1 MRVPVAALVF
11 AVVSLDCLAQS
22 YPAKPLKIVVPSGPG
37 ASTDVR
43 ARWLADKLPPFFGQS
58 VVVENRAGGGGTI
71 GTEAVVKSPPD
82 GYTISLSHQGT
93 LTINPHLYP
102 KSGFDTLTDL
112 VHITRI
118 TANPMMLAANPG
130 IGTKSL
136 GDFLKYARSNAGSV
150 NFGTP
155 GSGTPPHMVSEL
167 FLRASNLAGTHVPF
181 KSGGAAVTELMAGR
195 LSFIIESIA
204 VLGPFAR
211 GGKVVPLAVTGNRR
225 MSTWPDVP
233 TIAEAGVP
241 GFEYFSWMGVS
252 APANTP
258 RDIVMK
264 LNGDVRKAMSTP
276 ETREW
281 LLGQGAEPGNDT
293 PEEFLAYIRV
303 EHARWGRVVREAGIK
318 AD

>member
-1 MRVPVAALVF
+1 MRVPVIALVF
-11 AVVSLDCLAQS
+11 AVVSLSSFAQS
-22 YPAKPLKIVVPSGPG
+22 YPVKPLKIVVPSGPG

-71 GTEAVVKSPPD
+71 GTEAVVKSAPD

-93 LTINPHLYP
+93 LTINPHLYL

-112 VHITRI
+112 THITRI
-118 TANPMMLAANPG
+118 TANPMMLAVNTA
-130 IGTKSL
+130 IGAKSL
-136 GDFLKYARSNAGSV
+136 GEFLKYARANSGQI

-167 FLRASNLAGTHVPF
+167 FLRASNLSGTHVPF
-181 KSGGAAVTELMAGR
+181 KAGGAAITELMAGR
-195 LSFIIESIA
+195 LSYIIESIA
-204 VLGPFAR
+204 ILGPVAKS
-211 GGKVVPLAVTGNRR
+211 GKVVPLAVTGNKR

-258 RDIVMK
+258 RDVVMK
-264 LNGDVRKAMSTP
+264 LNGDVRKAMAMQ
-276 ETREW
+276 ETRDW

-293 PEEFLAYIRV
+293 PEEFLAYIKL
-303 EHARWGRVVREAGIK
+303 EHARWGRVVREVGIK

>member
-1 MRVPVAALVF
+1 MRVPVVALVF
-11 AVVSLDCLAQS
+11 ALASFESWAQS
-22 YPAKPLKIVVPSGPG
+22 YPSKPLKIIVPAGPG

-58 VVVENRAGGGGTI
+58 VVVEDRAGGGGTI

-102 KSGFDTLTDL
+102 NAGFDTLTDL

-118 TANPMMLAANPG
+118 TSNPMMLAVNAG
-130 IGTKSL
+130 MGAKSL
-136 GDFLKYARSNAGSV
+136 GDFLKVARANPGNINYGS
-150 NFGTP
+150 P

-167 FLRASNLAGTHVPF
+167 FLRAANLSGTHVPF
-181 KSGGAAVTELMAGR
+181 KAGGAAVTELIAGR
-195 LSFIIESIA
+195 LSYIIESVAI
-204 VLGPFAR
+204 LGPVAK
-211 GGKVVPLAVTGNRR
+211 GGKVVPLAVTGSKR

-233 TIAEAGVP
+233 TVAEAGLP
-241 GFEYFSWMGVS
+241 GFEYLSWMGVS

-264 LNGDVRKAMSTP
+264 LNADVRKAMGTQ
-276 ETREW
+276 ETRDW

-293 PEEFLAYIRV
+293 PEEFLAYVKV
-303 EHARWGRVVREAGIK
+303 EHARWGRVIREAGIK